1 MSFLNWNVRVLLL
14 VTTSITI
21 LFLYLNFYVFRKLH
35 SNKSINTGFVTRL
48 TRRVSLVEQE
58 LPILPEHP
66 SSPLV
71 SSGVRVTRSSVL
83 YVCFEDRCLS
93 FFFWPLCS
101 SSIYGFWLPPF
112 GILDLQLLITSLWYL
127 QTLLSAQTNYS
138 TDLLKLTYLPQIL
151 W

>member
-71 SSGVRVTRSSVL
+71 SSRVRVTRSSVL

-112 GILDLQLLITSLWYL
+112 GICKLFFQHKLITV
-127 QTLLSAQTNYS
+127 
-138 TDLLKLTYLPQIL
+138 QICL
-151 W
+151 NLHTCRRYCDK